1 MSVQAQ
7 PHVHPQHRP
16 QHVVW
21 ACCSA
26 MWRRSTASI
35 PASVGGLPATHASTM
50 MWRDHEEPDLV
61 TWSSGN
67 RQAFANRFAVNDPL
81 RTCDMHQT
89 LIGLLHYSFEVFTS
103 GGPVLDGRD
112 YGPWVPITVGP
123 WE

>member
-1 MSVQAQ
+1 MDYSVFNPECWQDLYEPGARGLTLQA
-7 PHVHPQHRP
+7 
-16 QHVVW
+16 
-21 ACCSA
+21 
-26 MWRRSTASI
+26 
-35 PASVGGLPATHASTM
+35 
-50 MWRDHEEPDLV
+50 
-61 TWSSGN
+61 N

>member
-1 MSVQAQ
+1 MYGRLDVDTTFKPNHTYTRSIDSDNGIMLPDETTLAALDSGSFSVLD
-7 PHVHPQHRP
+7 PKF
-16 QHVVW
+16 
-21 ACCSA
+21 
-26 MWRRSTASI
+26 
-35 PASVGGLPATHASTM
+35 
-50 MWRDHEEPDLV
+50 WRDHEEPDLV

-67 RQAFANRFAVNDPL
+67 RQAFANRFAVNYPL

>member
-1 MSVQAQ
+1 MLLGNVA
-7 PHVHPQHRP
+7 PQH
-16 QHVVW
+16 
-21 ACCSA
+21 
-26 MWRRSTASI
+26 
-35 PASVGGLPATHASTM
+35 GLDPCLCRWFSGDARVDDDLAEVFE
-50 MWRDHEEPDLV
+50 RHEEPDLV